1 MIDKTVDLFR
11 KEKINANQFIS
22 HRFTKNQVPDIFAKI
37 NDPNQQVIKAMI
49 TLAEWNHY
57 YSSACF

>member
-11 KEKINANQFIS
+11 KEKIQANQFIS

-37 NDPNQQVIKAMI
+37 NEPTQQVIKAMI
-49 TLAEWNHY
+49 TLAE
-57 YSSACF
+57 

>member
-22 HRFTKNQVPDIFAKI
+22 HRFEKNQVPDIFAKI
-37 NDPNQQVIKAMI
+37 NEPGAQVIKAMI
-49 TLAEWNHY
+49 TLAE
-57 YSSACF
+57 